1 MAVQFTIDVTR
12 RLVISTF
19 DGPTPVPEI
28 AGLASLIRAHPDFDP
43 DFSEILDC
51 TRIIVSN
58 ISTDAIRSLARGEQI
73 FNRSSKHV
81 IVAPSDHIFGLA
93 RMGQVFAEQTMPN
106 VIVVRSMADA
116 LKVLEIR
123 GKSGD

>member
-12 RLVISTF
+12 RLVITIF

-28 AGLASLIRAHPDFDP
+28 VGLASRIRAHPDFDP

-51 TRIIVSN
+51 SRITGSN
-58 ISTDAIRSLARGEQI
+58 ISTEAIRSLARGEQI

-81 IVAPSDHIFGLA
+81 VVAPNNHIFGLA
-93 RMGQVFAEQTMPN
+93 RMGQAYAEPVMPN
-106 VIVVRSMADA
+106 IFVVRTLAEA
-116 LKVLEIR
+116 LNLLVA
-123 GKSGD
+123 